1 MKKRLIQITALTL
14 MIMALTGCGTI
25 QAVISPLIP
34 MVTEESD
41 LPHRM
46 VQRIDVLLTETDAE
60 FERHYQTQENLTA
73 ILQMLRHMMV
83 TDIPNEAPALDSNLS
98 YYTITATYA
107 SGEQQ
112 IYRLLS
118 LQYLKVGE
126 EPWLQISPELA
137 VGFTE
142 YLQAHQSD
150 DGSYIPPE
158 TEPVET
164 GESVPADTNV

>member
-1 MKKRLIQITALTL
+1 MKKRLIQMTALILVL
-14 MIMALTGCGTI
+14 MSLTGCGNL
-25 QAVISPLIP
+25 QAAISPLIP
-34 MVTEESD
+34 TVTEESD

-46 VQRIDVLLTETDAE
+46 VQRIDVLLTEKNAD

-73 ILQMLRHMMV
+73 ILQLLRIMMT
-83 TDIPNEAPALDSNLS
+83 TDIPQEAPALDSSLS

-112 IYRLLS
+112 VYRLLS

-126 EPWLQISPELA
+126 NDWLQISPELA
-137 VGFTE
+137 VNFTD

-158 TEPVET
+158 TEPEGT
-164 GESVPADTNV
+164 GETVPEDTNA